1 MINPRPYQTAAIQAL
16 AGCDLGHIV
25 APAGSGKTIM
35 VALAIKLAGVRKL
48 RPLSVLWVAYT
59 KEQVEQGREACEAVG
74 LDTSRIQ
81 FACIQGLD
89 EVGDVDLVFIDECHH
104 IASPEGRAFMRT
116 TLDKR
121 DGRWIRKCMVWG
133 CTATPDRED
142 GQDITPIIGRCV
154 HRVTQADVSAVGG
167 TLPGRYKVV
176 RYDDPQAGRTALQ
189 EANAKTQYWM
199 SDEQASRVL
208 WQAVLKH
215 CVTRNS
221 ARNAFVAELAEQ
233 YKHTSRIVLLDTVQQ
248 CKDVANGI
256 QGAVAFYSGM
266 GSKQRE
272 ESMQRFR
279 AGDLGCICAT
289 SIADEGMNAP
299 IAQVLIMARVGKAK
313 GRTEQR
319 VGRVLRPYPGQDHG
333 LVVDV
338 CDSAHKMLEI
348 QHFQRLNLYRK
359 WGFEALQA
367 MGLSGRVTI

>member
-16 AGCDLGHIV
+16 ANCDLGHIV

-35 VALAIKLAGVRKL
+35 VALSIKRAGVRKL

-81 FACIQGLD
+81 FACIQGLS
-89 EVGDVDLVFIDECHH
+89 EVGDVDLVFVDECHH
-104 IASPEGRAFMRT
+104 IASPDGRAFMRT

-133 CTATPDRED
+133 CTATPSRED
-142 GQDITPIIGRCV
+142 GQDITPIVGMCV
-154 HRVTQADVSAVGG
+154 HRVTQADVSAVGD

-176 RYDDPQAGRTALQ
+176 RYDDPQAGRMALQ
-189 EANAKTQYWM
+189 EASAKTQRWM
-199 SDEQASRVL
+199 NDEQSSRVL

-248 CKDVANGI
+248 CKDVAKGI
-256 QGAVAFYSGM
+256 PGAVACYSGM
-266 GSKQRE
+266 GAKPRRE
-272 ESMQRFR
+272 TMEKYR
-279 AGDLGCICAT
+279 GGEINCICAT
-289 SIADEGMNAP
+289 SLADEGLDLAN
-299 IAQVLIMARVGKAK
+299 AQVLIMARVGKAK

-333 LVVDV
+333 LVVDI

-348 QHFQRLNLYRK
+348 QHFIRIRLYKK
-359 WGFEALQA
+359 WCFLVG
-367 MGLSGRVTI
+367 